1 MAVDSKGKTH
11 LSNPQEVL
19 LMEFI
24 SNNIDVIT
32 VMISILGIIA
42 NILIHKCEKK

>member
-1 MAVDSKGKTH
+1 
-11 LSNPQEVL
+11 
-19 LMEFI
+19 MEFI